1 MQYQLKLQQLV
12 TYSRCRI
19 YRNFIR
25 TLAEDTNIRLNGD
38 SYLFYFMV
46 LCSLANFRTS
56 YMQVDGISYTI
67 APGEWMIASRDM
79 MKLFRKKT
87 MKSTVEIFDRLSDK
101 NLISY
106 RIEPLFR
113 EGGER
118 MREAEILE
126 LLESH
131 DEQGMEELLTHY
143 GPLMRYVIKPI
154 LRDKHDI
161 EDCLSETAMRIWE
174 NFDTYDENKG
184 SFAAWVTAITR
195 NTALNMI
202 RRKNRHP
209 ENEIE
214 DEIEST
220 EPTPEEIVLR
230 EERQRELRRALD
242 LLSQKERNLFYRKYY
257 YLQSTEKIAAEMGM
271 TVRSVEGKLYRL
283 KKKLRKMMGGDEDE
297 V

>member
-1 MQYQLKLQQLV
+1 
-12 TYSRCRI
+12 
-19 YRNFIR
+19 
-25 TLAEDTNIRLNGD
+25 
-38 SYLFYFMV
+38 
-46 LCSLANFRTS
+46 
-56 YMQVDGISYTI
+56 
-67 APGEWMIASRDM
+67 
-79 MKLFRKKT
+79 
-87 MKSTVEIFDRLSDK
+87 
-101 NLISY
+101 
-106 RIEPLFR
+106 
-113 EGGER
+113 

-131 DEQGMEELLTHY
+131 DEQGMEELLRHY
-143 GPLMRYVIKPI
+143 GPLMRYIIKPI
-154 LRDKHDI
+154 MRDRHDI

-214 DEIEST
+214 EEIEST

-242 LLSQKERNLFYRKYY
+242 MLSQKERNLFYRKYY

-271 TVRSVEGKLYRL
+271 TVRSVEGKLYRI
-283 KKKLRKMMGGDEDE
+283 KKKLRKMMGGDDNE

>member
-1 MQYQLKLQQLV
+1 
-12 TYSRCRI
+12 
-19 YRNFIR
+19 
-25 TLAEDTNIRLNGD
+25 
-38 SYLFYFMV
+38 
-46 LCSLANFRTS
+46 
-56 YMQVDGISYTI
+56 
-67 APGEWMIASRDM
+67 
-79 MKLFRKKT
+79 
-87 MKSTVEIFDRLSDK
+87 
-101 NLISY
+101 
-106 RIEPLFR
+106 
-113 EGGER
+113 
-118 MREAEILE
+118 MREAEILD
-126 LLESH
+126 LIRPQDDS
-131 DEQGMEELLTHY
+131 GMEELLKHY
-143 GPLMRYVIKPI
+143 GPLMRYIIKPI
-154 LRDKHDI
+154 LQDKHDI

-174 NFDTYDENKG
+174 NFDTYDEDKG

-209 ENEIE
+209 ESEIRE
-214 DEIEST
+214 EMEEMEST

-271 TVRSVEGKLYRL
+271 TVRSVEGKLYRI

>member
-1 MQYQLKLQQLV
+1 
-12 TYSRCRI
+12 
-19 YRNFIR
+19 
-25 TLAEDTNIRLNGD
+25 
-38 SYLFYFMV
+38 
-46 LCSLANFRTS
+46 
-56 YMQVDGISYTI
+56 
-67 APGEWMIASRDM
+67 
-79 MKLFRKKT
+79 
-87 MKSTVEIFDRLSDK
+87 
-101 NLISY
+101 
-106 RIEPLFR
+106 
-113 EGGER
+113 

-161 EDCLSETAMRIWE
+161 EDCLSETTMRIWE

-209 ENEIE
+209 ADEIE

-220 EPTPEEIVLR
+220 EPTPEEVVLR

-257 YLQSTEKIAAEMGM
+257 YLQSTEKIAAEMGIG
-271 TVRSVEGKLYRL
+271 EGKVKVTLHRL
-283 KKKLRKMMGGDEDE
+283 REQLKIRLEASDLL
-297 V
+297 